1 MRSLL
6 ALTISFSLVSL
17 VAIGQ
22 EENAANCFALDYD
35 KNAPIGVAK
44 IVGSDAKANFIKS
57 ADDDKSCPAATQ
69 TCERKAYLRPGDVVT
84 TGRAFGAFTCVSYV
98 NAKQKETTGWIA
110 TSALEP
116 RPPLSAPKMS
126 DWLGKWYSR
135 RDTMEGDIEI
145 TRGVKR
151 GFFEVRGEA
160 TYAVTRDNVRT
171 GDFAIDNLAPN
182 VATHAFVDGG
192 EKAFDKAG
200 EGDCAV
206 RMSRIDQFLLVE
218 DNGYCGGMAV
228 TFTGLYHR

>member
-6 ALTISFSLVSL
+6 TLTIGLSLVPL

-35 KNAPIGVAK
+35 KNAPIAVAK
-44 IVGSDAKANFIKS
+44 IVGSDAKAHFIKS
-57 ADDDKSCPAATQ
+57 AADDKSCPAATQ
-69 TCERKAYLRPGDVVT
+69 TCERKAYLRPGDVVM

-116 RPPLSAPKMS
+116 RLPLSAPKMS
-126 DWLGKWYSR
+126 DWLGKWHSR
-135 RDTMEGDIEI
+135 RDTMQGDIEI
-145 TRGVKR
+145 TRGKR
-151 GFFEVRGEA
+151 GSLDVRGEA

-171 GDFAIDNLAPN
+171 GDFAIDDLAPN
-182 VATHAFVDGG
+182 VATHAFVAGG
-192 EKAFDKAG
+192 EKPFEKAG

-228 TFTGLYHR
+228 TFTGLYQR